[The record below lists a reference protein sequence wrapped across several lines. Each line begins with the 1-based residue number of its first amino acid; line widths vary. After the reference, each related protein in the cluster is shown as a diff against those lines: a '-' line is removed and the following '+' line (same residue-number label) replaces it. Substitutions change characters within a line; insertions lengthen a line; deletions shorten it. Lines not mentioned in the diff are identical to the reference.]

1 MPWYYIEGILNSPLQ
16 KLLELI
22 NKFTNMAGL
31 KINTQKSA
39 AFLNT
44 NNKPGEREIKSIQHI
59 TSSKNT

>member
-1 MPWYYIEGILNSPLQ
+1 
-16 KLLELI
+16 
-22 NKFTNMAGL
+22 MAGL